1 MVFVGTFTEDIIHAT
16 MSINAKNL
24 NYDSHEPAFLRRL
37 RGEVGRQNSVRHERQ
52 FARPKKKMNV
62 YEEDDDAPTYV
73 DEASHEVVPKDEFEA
88 LVNRKED
95 TNQADN
101 DRALPDEE
109 QPKQGNGQ
117 NKPPTSGEQIASVG
131 KSFKSRSAKIV
142 GDEDVRQPESAT
154 EGLERTRTAKT
165 KRNKKIKLSF
175 DE

>member
-1 MVFVGTFTEDIIHAT
+1 

-37 RGEVGRQNSVRHERQ
+37 RGEVGGQNSVRHERQ
-52 FARPKKKMNV
+52 FARPTKKMNV

-88 LVNRKED
+88 LVNRKEEED
-95 TNQADN
+95 TNHADN
-101 DRALPDEE
+101 DQALPDEE

-142 GDEDVRQPESAT
+142 GDEDVQQLESAT
-154 EGLERTRTAKT
+154 EGLERTRTAKMT
-165 KRNKKIKLSF
+165 RNKKIKLSF